1 MTKEEYN
8 QNPNHCLYCGAP
20 ILCRDNQKPF
30 DVKRKKFCNHSCSAS
45 FSNLNRGREKKGY
58 YCIQCGNL
66 IGYGYEE
73 FGRRKYCDTCNPSY
87 KDWSKITYG
96 EAKTL
101 RSYQVN
107 SRIRDLARQ
116 VFQKEKG
123 YTSCYRCGYNKHIEV
138 CHIHA
143 ISDFP
148 DDALISEINSPDNL
162 IGLCPNCH
170 WELDYGDLTI
180 EEILMPQQLKG

>member
-1 MTKEEYN
+1 MTRQEYN
-8 QNPNHCLYCGAP
+8 QNPNKCQYCGKNLYCEEGQQ
-20 ILCRDNQKPF
+20 LTN
-30 DVKRKKFCNHSCSAS
+30 VKKKKFCNQSCAAKY
-45 FSNLNRGREKKGY
+45 NNQRRNKKPY
-58 YCIQCGNL
+58 YCQKCGNI
-66 IGYGYEE
+66 IGYGFEE
-73 FGRRKYCDTCNPSY
+73 FGRRKFCNTCQPNY
-87 KDWSKITYG
+87 IDWEKITYG
-96 EAKTL
+96 EVKKKA
-101 RSYQVN
+101 SYQVN